1 MIDQEVGERAPFL
14 SCRGI
19 CHSYQGKDVL
29 SELDLSIQEGEFVTL
44 VGPSGCG
51 KSTLLRLIIGQE
63 QVSSGEIILC
73 GQPIG
78 PPDPKRGVVF
88 QNYSLFPHLTVL
100 ENVML
105 SRKLGLSRWAWRNLR
120 REAEEEGRDML
131 QMVKMMDHAK
141 KYPHQLS
148 GGQRQ
153 RVAIA
158 QTLLQKPTI
167 LCMDEPFSA
176 LDPKTRESLQLF
188 LKEIWRDFKMTILF
202 VTHDLEEALILGT
215 RLVSLGAD
223 QSSLAIGSKV
233 LIDRDISDPC
243 IQATLDAERRNKL
256 RGIPQEIRSLATDS
270 SMDDGV

>member
-29 SELDLSIQEGEFVTL
+29 LELDLSIQEGEFVTL

-73 GQPIG
+73 GQAIG

-100 ENVML
+100 ENVIL
-105 SRKLGLSRWAWRNLR
+105 SRKLGLSRWAWRDLR

-131 QMVKMMDHAK
+131 QMVKMMEHAK

-167 LCMDEPFSA
+167 LCLDEPFSA

-223 QSSLAIGSKV
+223 QSSLANGSKV

-243 IQATLDAERRNKL
+243 IQATLDAEKRNKL
-256 RGIPQEIRSLATDS
+256 RGIPQEIRSLATDP